1 MVTRLRRI
9 LEFSSTVTTIAF
21 GVLVTF
27 IFGYRQHGIGDP
39 RSLKLIVSSFVTFST
54 FLSGL
59 ILMFLT
65 LNLLTLNHPQ
75 TRRKQYMAVI
85 VLTYVSSILLTLT
98 SLSLL
103 VLLPKNYAILAF
115 ILLPIVVIVG
125 LLIYYHGLQLDQADS
140 ITGYEGQKAELK
152 RSSKLSSSVTT
163 LSFGGMVGSI
173 SGYTKNVSDLARK
186 PHINVGF
193 FIIFS
198 TSLSGLFSILLALVL
213 PSLHSPITR
222 QRLMTFIKFFS
233 YILLMLQAMTAI
245 AFSHVFLEEFVLPAF
260 FPIILGAIVWFAM
273 EFGLE
278 KPTDRGRC
286 VTSLE
291 VIELKLTSMFST
303 SVTSITFGGIT
314 TIFTGYIGSQADSL
328 HLNSCVFLMLSAF
341 ISGLSLM
348 LLTFRPLDRRSSIMA
363 VRILTCCTIVL
374 LALAALD
381 VILLVV

>member
-1 MVTRLRRI
+1 
-9 LEFSSTVTTIAF
+9 
-21 GVLVTF
+21 
-27 IFGYRQHGIGDP
+27 
-39 RSLKLIVSSFVTFST
+39 
-54 FLSGL
+54 
-59 ILMFLT
+59 
-65 LNLLTLNHPQ
+65 
-75 TRRKQYMAVI
+75 MAVV
-85 VLTYVSSILLTLT
+85 VLAYVSSVLLTLT

-103 VLLPKNYAILAF
+103 VLLPKKYAILAF

-125 LLIYYHGLQLDQADS
+125 LLIYYNGLQLDEAD
-140 ITGYEGQKAELK
+140 IIAGYEGQKAELK

-193 FIIFS
+193 FIIFT

-213 PSLHSPITR
+213 PSLNSPITR
-222 QRLMTFIKFFS
+222 QRLITFTKFFS
-233 YILLMLQAMTAI
+233 YFLLMLQAMTAI

-260 FPIILGAIVWFAM
+260 FPTILGAMVWFAM

-278 KPTDRGRC
+278 TPTKHGHC
-286 VTSLE
+286 VASLE
-291 VIELKLTSMFST
+291 VIELKLTSMVST
-303 SVTSITFGGIT
+303 SVTSITFVGIA

-348 LLTFRPLDRRSSIMA
+348 VLTFRPPNTRSSIMV
-363 VRILTCCTIVL
+363 VRMLTCCTIGL